1 MTIACCCCWQF
12 QEKTFTMDMFPFSG
26 NTSSGTRLGTIN
38 LLINVA
44 YFVKVYNMSWSKF
57 VSARRSTLLRLP
69 LQQDFPALL
78 FNIGE
83 RHLTPSNTK
92 RFHPYPDLV
101 TDWRLKVSFSSGPFF
116 FFFFLYVCQEKV
128 ETGLDPK
135 RWRRSLR

>member
-1 MTIACCCCWQF
+1 
-12 QEKTFTMDMFPFSG
+12 MDMVPHSG

-57 VSARRSTLLRLP
+57 VSARRSTVLRLP

-116 FFFFLYVCQEKV
+116 FLFLFVCLSRKSGNWPKSETLAEK
-128 ETGLDPK
+128 LK
-135 RWRRSLR
+135 ILRASI